1 MRKIKPS
8 EFKWEDSGHG
18 YFRKAF
24 MMTKNKRGKECK
36 VQFIRIPPNTVVKP
50 HFHKGQ
56 TESEYVLAGSGSVKS
71 REQIIQLRPGT
82 LFIVKPNEFHEIRS
96 GSKGLLLLVT
106 KANYSD
112 DTEWFE
118 Q

>member
-8 EFKWEDSGHG
+8 EFKWKDSGHG
-18 YFRKAF
+18 YFRKIF
-24 MMTKNKRGKECK
+24 METNNKTDKACK
-36 VQFIRIPPNTVVKP
+36 VQFIRIPPNTVIKP

-71 REQIIQLRPGT
+71 GKQTIRLRPGT
-82 LFIVKPNEFHEIRS
+82 LFIVEPNEFHEVKS
-96 GSKGLLLLVT
+96 GSKGLLLFVT

-112 DTEWFE
+112 DTEWCE
-118 Q
+118 

>member
-1 MRKIKPS
+1 MREIKPS
-8 EFKWEDSGHG
+8 KIKWKDGGHG

-24 MMTKNKRGKECK
+24 MAIKNKSSKECK
-36 VQFIRIPPNTVVKP
+36 VQFIRIPPNTLVKP

-56 TESEYVLAGSGSVKS
+56 TESEYVLAGSGTVKS
-71 REQIIQLRPGT
+71 GKQIIRLRSGT
-82 LFIVKPNEFHEIRS
+82 LFIVGPNEFHEVKS

-112 DTEWFE
+112 DTEWCE
-118 Q
+118 